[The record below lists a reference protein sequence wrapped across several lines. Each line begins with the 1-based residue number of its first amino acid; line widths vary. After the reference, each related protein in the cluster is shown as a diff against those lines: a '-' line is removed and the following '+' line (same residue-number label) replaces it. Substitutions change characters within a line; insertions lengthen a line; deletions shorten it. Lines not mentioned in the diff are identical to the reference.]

1 MGCRYASSAVQLM
14 DHDLF
19 VLSLSLAFPL
29 VSPTAV
35 LFCGHIGLGLPG
47 AIPPYPRRLEKGT
60 VLRPRELHA
69 ARGWLK
75 CTLTRFRPSEMLM
88 MASISS
94 CLCEAQ

>member
-47 AIPPYPRRLEKGT
+47 AIPPPPQEVG
-60 VLRPRELHA
+60 EGNCAQAQGA
-69 ARGWLK
+69 ACCQGL
-75 CTLTRFRPSEMLM
+75 
-88 MASISS
+88 
-94 CLCEAQ
+94 AQVYTHQIQAVRNADDGFNLILPL